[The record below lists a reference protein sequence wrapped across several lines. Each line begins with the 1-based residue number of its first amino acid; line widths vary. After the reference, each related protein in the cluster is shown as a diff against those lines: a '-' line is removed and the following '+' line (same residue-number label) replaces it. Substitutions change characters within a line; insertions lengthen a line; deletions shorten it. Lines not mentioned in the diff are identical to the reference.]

1 MSLLSELTFVHNMLR
16 RDLAE
21 IRRMAESAA
30 GGGDLAEV
38 RKGLVQLSTRGP
50 LFQLKDN
57 CLSYCSIVHTH
68 HSIESATLFPRIRRM
83 APDLNAA
90 VDRLEAD
97 HVAVSGLLDEVSA
110 AARDADDRERLVKAL
125 DALADRFLE
134 HLAYEEESLGAVLAT
149 MRH

>member
-30 GGGDLAEV
+30 AGGDLAEV
-38 RKGLVQLSTRGP
+38 RKGLVQLS
-50 LFQLKDN
+50 
-57 CLSYCSIVHTH
+57 
-68 HSIESATLFPRIRRM
+68 SATLFPRIRRI

-97 HVAVSGLLDEVSA
+97 HAAVSGLLDEVGA
-110 AARDADDRERLVKAL
+110 AARDAESRERLVKAL

-134 HLAYEEESLGAVLAT
+134 HLAYEEEALGAVLST

>member
-1 MSLLSELTFVHNMLR
+1 MSLLSELKFVHNMLR
-16 RDLAE
+16 RDLAS
-21 IRRMAESAA
+21 IRRMAGSAA
-30 GGGDLAEV
+30 AGGDLAEV
-38 RKGLVQLSTRGP
+38 RKGLSHLSTRGP

-97 HVAVSGLLDEVSA
+97 HVAVAGLLDEVTA
-110 AARDADDRERLVKAL
+110 AARDAENRSGWSRRSTSWPTGSWSIWRTRRNRSEPCCR
-125 DALADRFLE
+125 R
-134 HLAYEEESLGAVLAT
+134 
-149 MRH
+149 

>member
-1 MSLLSELTFVHNMLR
+1 MSLLSELQFVHNMLR
-16 RDLAE
+16 RDLAS
-21 IRRMAESAA
+21 IRRMAASAAA
-30 GGGDLAEV
+30 GGDLNEV
-38 RKGLVQLSTRGP
+38 KKGLVKLSTRGP

-68 HSIESATLFPRIRRM
+68 HSIESASLFPRIRRM

-97 HVAVSGLLDEVSA
+97 HVAVAGLLDEVSA
-110 AARDADDRERLVKAL
+110 AARDADNRERLVKAL
-125 DALADRFLE
+125 DTLADTFLA
-134 HLAYEEESLGAVLAT
+134 HLAYEEESLATVLSQ